1 MHLLLGQPGSQPRM
15 NIFNNTWGVGGGEKK
30 VKRGRSVL
38 CCEHRQNSSL
48 IFKKRLPC
56 AAVWSFSG
64 GGGGG
69 AARRFHFLFCSAHV
83 NRAVEI
89 RKLSGRDMTII

>member
-1 MHLLLGQPGSQPRM
+1 MKK
-15 NIFNNTWGVGGGEKK
+15 IK

-38 CCEHRQNSSL
+38 CGEHRQNSSL

-64 GGGGG
+64 GGGGT
-69 AARRFHFLFCSAHV
+69 APRFHFLFCSAHV